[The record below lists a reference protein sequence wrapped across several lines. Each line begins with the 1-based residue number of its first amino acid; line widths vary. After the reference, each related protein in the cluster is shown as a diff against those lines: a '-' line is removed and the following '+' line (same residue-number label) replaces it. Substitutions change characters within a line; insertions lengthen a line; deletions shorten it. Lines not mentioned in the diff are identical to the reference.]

1 MFWCS
6 CIRTYAPCSFQIFW
20 LSQKLTFW
28 FCRMVQSAWL
38 KMQNCS
44 NILSHIFMMR
54 SVCTL
59 HRGFGSRIIS
69 NNEDL
74 LFDAIL
80 SLLKFFLYTELV
92 SYLPFVCYSF
102 TIQSQEVAK
111 AFGAV
116 CTPEFFLFKKVTPL
130 SVHPLKIASSAG
142 YLICAIT
149 KQ

>member
-1 MFWCS
+1 
-6 CIRTYAPCSFQIFW
+6 
-20 LSQKLTFW
+20 
-28 FCRMVQSAWL
+28 
-38 KMQNCS
+38 
-44 NILSHIFMMR
+44 MR

-92 SYLPFVCYSF
+92 SYLPFVCYSC

-116 CTPEFFLFKKVTPL
+116 CTPEFFLFKKVIPL